1 MSEISIM
8 PSLRISATGLEAES
22 RRMEVVANNVANAQT
37 THSNPAMVYKRK
49 EVVFAERLAEAIGTD
64 GLEKKMQGVEVAKI
78 AENPRPP
85 KMVYR
90 PGHPDANADGFVAMP
105 NISIV
110 EEMVDMMNA
119 SRTYE
124 ANLAAMRTAKGMI
137 NQALEIIK

>member
-1 MSEISIM
+1 MPEVSIM
-8 PSLRISATGLEAES
+8 PSLRISATGLDAES
-22 RRMEVVANNVANAQT
+22 RRMEVIANNVANAQT
-37 THSNPAMVYKRK
+37 THANPSLTYKRK
-49 EVVFAERLAEAIGTD
+49 EIVFAEKLAEAIGTED
-64 GLEKKMQGVEVAKI
+64 SEKKLQGVQVAKI

-105 NISIV
+105 NISVV